1 MGFKAD
7 IQATR
12 ATAAS
17 STAVVAPPVRLKGVI
32 AANASGSS
40 GVVVMTTTQKT
51 GTTLFTVDVPAGD
64 VVNFSLPEDG
74 ILFPQ
79 GIFISTMTNVAA
91 VTVLTDKYSAPELI
105 GQNG

>member
-1 MGFKAD
+1 MGFKSD

-12 ATAAS
+12 AIQAS
-17 STAVVAPPVRLKGVI
+17 TNAVVAQPIRLKGII
-32 AANASGSS
+32 AANASASS
-40 GVVVMTTTQKT
+40 GIVVMTTTSKT
-51 GTTLFTVDVPAGD
+51 GTNLLTVDVPAGD

-91 VTVLTDKYSAPELI
+91 VTVLTDKYSGPELV